1 MREYEVIRNGASV
14 LTDSAEG
21 IRIWMEDEMGDKL
34 NFYVMLQEN
43 DDDDE
48 LEVYLHTD
56 TYEDLESEQLSKL
69 EELGLSEDNSLQ
81 AICKLL
87 NVTILQ

>member
-1 MREYEVIRNGASV
+1 MNEYEVIRNGESV

-21 IRIWMEDEMGDKL
+21 IRIWMEDEIGDKL
-34 NFYVMLQEN
+34 NFIVMLQEN

-56 TYEDLESEQLSKL
+56 NYEDLESEQLLKL
-69 EELGLSEDNSLQ
+69 NELGLSEHNSLQ
-81 AICKLL
+81 AICKVLDIT
-87 NVTILQ
+87 VLQ